1 MRFNKLKGISRCCP
15 VWFTLLPILLLCT
28 PVSGEDGIHL
38 KGRYYRLVTPAGNA
52 EEEVTLDT
60 QRTAFML
67 IDVYGLF
74 SDDKAYQDLP
84 EFYKSPPEKEKA
96 RKEIYQRVLSA
107 KKAAKAL
114 NLPVIYLQ
122 NYLAPS
128 TNENTEWRVM
138 SMRTCGVDV
147 LKAWQE
153 PNIILAFSGMMA
165 PEPGEYVIKK
175 QMYSGF
181 FETDLHSL
189 LQSLDVKNLVVVGF
203 DANICLR
210 TTVTD
215 AMYRGYRIVLLRDC
229 TTTGE
234 FPDTKEGGYANKL
247 AIRFIEANVGYTA
260 TADEFVKACQA
271 ASK

>member
-1 MRFNKLKGISRCCP
+1 MRFNSRKRISRCCP
-15 VWFTLLPILLLCT
+15 VWFAPLLIVFLCT
-28 PVSGEDGIHL
+28 PVSGENGIHL

-52 EEEVTLDT
+52 EEEVTLDL

-74 SDDKAYQDLP
+74 SDDKAYKDLP

-96 RKEIYQRVLSA
+96 RKEIYQRILSA

-114 NLPVIYLQ
+114 NLPVVYLQ

-128 TNENTEWRVM
+128 TNGNTEWRIM
-138 SMRTCGVDV
+138 SIRTCGVDV
-147 LKAWQE
+147 LKTWQE
-153 PNIILAFSGMMA
+153 PNFILAFSKMMA

-215 AMYRGYRIVLLRDC
+215 AMYRGYRVVLLRDC

-260 TADEFVKACQA
+260 TADEFVRACQA
-271 ASK
+271 AGK